1 MQSKTYT
8 ETMPVIAT
16 NQQLLQYLQPEE
28 RIALERICPPRKF
41 KKGAAIYRYQDRADD
56 LYIVLEGKVK
66 ITVPTI
72 DGGERILSVLGPG
85 DFFGESFLSG
95 LERHTSDAV
104 ALTDPVVASPVCLD
118 KVLELS
124 QKAPNIPLA
133 LARVLAA
140 RVQELE
146 GQLEAMTSPV
156 AARVG
161 GALLAFAVR
170 FGDKATAKA
179 QLKLDLTHEEL
190 AAFVGSTRVTVTN
203 ALGELRD
210 LGLVEGTRGQYE
222 IDIPALQAYV
232 EAQSMA

>member
-1 MQSKTYT
+1 
-8 ETMPVIAT
+8 MPVIAT
-16 NQQLLQYLQPEE
+16 NQQLLQYLKPEE
-28 RIALERICPPRKF
+28 RTMLERICPPRKF
-41 KKGAAIYRYQDRADD
+41 KKGQAIYRYQDRADD
-56 LYIVLEGKVK
+56 LYIVLDGKVK
-66 ITVPTI
+66 ITVPTA

-133 LARVLAA
+133 LARVLAN
-140 RVQELE
+140 RVRELE
-146 GQLEAMTSPV
+146 TQLEATTAPV
-156 AARVG
+156 TARVG
-161 GALLAFAVR
+161 GALLAFAER
-170 FGDKATAKA
+170 FGESEAGRTN
-179 QLKLDLTHEEL
+179 LKLDLTHEEL

-210 LGLVEGTRGQYE
+210 LGLVEGTRGTYE
-222 IDIPALQAYV
+222 IDIPALRDYV
-232 EAQSMA
+232 DTASFA

>member
-1 MQSKTYT
+1 
-8 ETMPVIAT
+8 MPVIAT
-16 NQQLLQYLQPEE
+16 NQQLLQYLKPEE
-28 RIALERICPPRKF
+28 RTMLERICPPRKF
-41 KKGAAIYRYQDRADD
+41 KKGQAIYRYQDRADD
-56 LYIVLEGKVK
+56 LYIVLDGKVK
-66 ITVPTI
+66 ITVPTA

-133 LARVLAA
+133 LARVLAN
-140 RVQELE
+140 RVRELE
-146 GQLEAMTSPV
+146 TQLEATTAPV
-156 AARVG
+156 TARVG
-161 GALLAFAVR
+161 GALLAFAER
-170 FGDKATAKA
+170 FGEPDTGRTN
-179 QLKLDLTHEEL
+179 LKLDLTHEEL

-210 LGLVEGTRGQYE
+210 LGLVEGTRGTYE
-222 IDIPALQAYV
+222 IDIPALRDYV
-232 EAQSMA
+232 DTSSFA

>member
-1 MQSKTYT
+1 
-8 ETMPVIAT
+8 MPVIAT
-16 NQQLLQYLQPEE
+16 NQQLLQYLKPEE
-28 RIALERICPPRKF
+28 RTMLERICPPRKF
-41 KKGAAIYRYQDRADD
+41 KKGQAIYRYQDRADD
-56 LYIVLEGKVK
+56 LYIVLDGKVK
-66 ITVPTI
+66 ITVPTA

-133 LARVLAA
+133 LARVLAN
-140 RVQELE
+140 RVRELE
-146 GQLEAMTSPV
+146 TQLEATTAPV
-156 AARVG
+156 TARVG
-161 GALLAFAVR
+161 GALLAFAER
-170 FGDKATAKA
+170 FGESESGRTN
-179 QLKLDLTHEEL
+179 LKLDLTHEEL

-210 LGLVEGTRGQYE
+210 LGLVEGTRGTYE
-222 IDIPALQAYV
+222 IDIPALRNYV
-232 EAQSMA
+232 DTSSFA